1 MCWNQS
7 ECPNPWVCPI
17 GYTLCA
23 DNTCV
28 KGGYETCETM
38 GECGPYIL
46 CPDHSCAKSMDEC
59 PSMITCPLE
68 N

>member
-1 MCWNQS
+1 M
-7 ECPNPWVCPI
+7 CPI

-38 GECGPYIL
+38 GECGSYIL
-46 CPDHSCAKSMDEC
+46 CPDHSCAKSLDEC